1 MDRKMNKYETV
12 LILTNDIT
20 EEQRQRIIQT
30 TTDYIENNGTIIKV
44 ENLGLKKLAYEVKKH
59 KEGYY
64 ILIEFETSIDNIHE
78 LERFYRITDEI
89 LKFIIVKKDE

>member
-1 MDRKMNKYETV
+1 MNKYETV

-20 EEQRQRIIQT
+20 EEQKQKILQA
-30 TTDYIENNGTIIKV
+30 TTDCIENNGTIIKI
-44 ENLGLKKLAYEVKKH
+44 ENLGLKKLAYEIKKH

-64 ILIEFETSIDNIHE
+64 ILIEFETNIDKIRK
-78 LERFYRITDEI
+78 LERFYRLTDEI

>member
-1 MDRKMNKYETV
+1 MNKYETV

-20 EEQRQRIIQT
+20 EEQKQKILQT
-30 TTDYIENNGTIIKV
+30 TTDCIENNGTIIKV